1 MNGVTLTQSPS
12 SLLMTVTAALMV
24 AKKVKA
30 GAVVNMKLRA
40 WLTRYLLIRPSQRI
54 MPMIG

>member
-1 MNGVTLTQSPS
+1 
-12 SLLMTVTAALMV
+12 MTVTAALMV